1 MKVVLQDGIKDCGI
15 CCLLSIIRYYRGE
28 VSKEYLR
35 EITSTTKDGTSF
47 YNLIEGA
54 TAIGFDAK
62 GLTGKLEEI
71 NVNNLPCIVHFIV
84 NKSYKHFV
92 VLYKINKNKKQVYL
106 MDPAKGKKIISF
118 SEFNL
123 LTSNNYLFL
132 KPIKQLPVIK
142 KKNIIYKKLNNIIKQ
157 NKILVILITI
167 LTFSYFLLNILVSFH
182 FKYILEFSINY
193 NITNNLL
200 VINYILLILY
210 FLKNLNNLLKNLLM
224 NKWILTFDNETT
236 LKTYK
241 QILLLPYLY
250 YKNRTTGEVV
260 ARLDRKSVV

>member
-54 TAIGFDAK
+54 TVIGFDAK

-132 KPIKQLPVIK
+132 KPLKQLPVIK

-157 NKILVILITI
+157 NKILVFLITI

-210 FLKNLNNLLKNLLM
+210 FLKNINNLLS
-224 NKWILTFDNETT
+224 I
-236 LKTYK
+236 
-241 QILLLPYLY
+241 
-250 YKNRTTGEVV
+250 
-260 ARLDRKSVV
+260 